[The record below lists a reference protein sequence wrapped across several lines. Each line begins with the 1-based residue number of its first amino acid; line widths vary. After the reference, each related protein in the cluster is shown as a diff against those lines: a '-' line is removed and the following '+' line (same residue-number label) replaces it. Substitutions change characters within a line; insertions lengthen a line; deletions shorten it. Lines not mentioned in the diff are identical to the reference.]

1 MPTIARWDAR
11 RYAEPIDL
19 SAVPAIPGRSVRPAV
34 PAGSTV
40 PGMAQANPDQA
51 RFTPPPWLN
60 RLMRILLTTPGI
72 QRIVGRGTA
81 LLTVTGR
88 RSGRTYTT
96 PVSYARDADRVIVT
110 SHRSRV
116 WWRNL
121 ADRPRVRIRLA
132 GATRTGTAR
141 LVDTDAPEATELLDT
156 YLAQQR
162 MAARAYGATPDR
174 DGRFDAD
181 AVAQI
186 LAESVLIEITLDRR
200 PVA

>member
-1 MPTIARWDAR
+1 MPTIARWGAR
-11 RYAEPIDL
+11 RYAESNDL
-19 SAVPAIPGRSVRPAV
+19 SAVPAILGRSVRPAV
-34 PAGSTV
+34 PRGPMV
-40 PGMAQANPDQA
+40 PGMVQADPEQA
-51 RFTPPPWLN
+51 RFTPSPWLN
-60 RLMRILLTTPGI
+60 RLMTILLTAPGI
-72 QRIVGRGTA
+72 QRIMGGTA

-132 GATRTGTAR
+132 GTPRAGTAR
-141 LVDTDAPEATELLDT
+141 LVPSDAPEASDLLDT

-162 MAARAYGATPDR
+162 MAARAYGATPDH

-186 LAESVLIEITLDRR
+186 LAESVVIEITLDRR